1 MVCAVRLRTHN
12 QWSRIDCPSP
22 HFLAWGIFDRGRTPH
37 THTRTHT
44 HTHTHTPH
52 PQTQLI
58 RTQLTHTYSS
68 THNLLHTNESP
79 SLFSFL
85 LTPCRLCLSFVAC
98 WKKLTCGVIR
108 SFNFGL
114 YFYGVFTYFLLIYA
128 YLSLSLYICYSPMRL
143 HTHTRIYI
151 YIIYIYIYHM
161 LMKNLTKME
170 MHVVLR
176 CLLVTRWSP
185 QKTLQ
190 SEWSWGRVLDLPS
203 IFIPYGKPF
212 WDLKIFTQKSAIK
225 QLPSQTNCVAAQG
238 RAARRLNIHVVQPST
253 DKAQENEKSA
263 NPDPAH
269 QPQHQASHYCFPRAK
284 TTGWV
289 SLSITPSRPKRK
301 SS

>member
-1 MVCAVRLRTHN
+1 MIPYVACTYLFLAYTFMVCLR
-12 QWSRIDCPSP
+12 
-22 HFLAWGIFDRGRTPH
+22 IFCLSMLISLYISAIH
-37 THTRTHT
+37 QCVCTHT
-44 HTHTHTPH
+44 H
-52 PQTQLI
+52 
-58 RTQLTHTYSS
+58 
-68 THNLLHTNESP
+68 
-79 SLFSFL
+79 
-85 LTPCRLCLSFVAC
+85 V
-98 WKKLTCGVIR
+98 
-108 SFNFGL
+108 
-114 YFYGVFTYFLLIYA
+114 
-128 YLSLSLYICYSPMRL
+128 
-143 HTHTRIYI
+143 YI
-151 YIIYIYIYHM
+151 YMYHM
-161 LMKNLTKME
+161 LMKNLMNME

-176 CLLVTRWSP
+176 CLLVTRWSH

-203 IFIPYGKPF
+203 ILIPYRKPF

>member
-1 MVCAVRLRTHN
+1 MRSVCIYLHHSVYMCMCVEYVSHICSSL
-12 QWSRIDCPSP
+12 SLSESIYDYPIYIYIYI
-22 HFLAWGIFDRGRTPH
+22 LAC
-37 THTRTHT
+37 
-44 HTHTHTPH
+44 
-52 PQTQLI
+52 LI
-58 RTQLTHTYSS
+58 LSCLCAYLYNHQCLIQILSIYPYDSICG
-68 THNLLHTNESP
+68 LHI
-79 SLFSFL
+79 SF
-85 LTPCRLCLSFVAC
+85 
-98 WKKLTCGVIR
+98 
-108 SFNFGL
+108 FGL

-128 YLSLSLYICYSPMRL
+128 YLSLYICYSPMRL

-151 YIIYIYIYHM
+151 YHM
-161 LMKNLTKME
+161 LMKNLMNME

-176 CLLVTRWSP
+176 CLLVTRWSH

-203 IFIPYGKPF
+203 ILIPYRKPF